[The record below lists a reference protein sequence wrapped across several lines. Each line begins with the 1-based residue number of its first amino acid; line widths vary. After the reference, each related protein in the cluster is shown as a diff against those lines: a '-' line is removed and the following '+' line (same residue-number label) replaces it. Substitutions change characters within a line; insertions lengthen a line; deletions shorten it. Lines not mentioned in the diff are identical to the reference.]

1 MNHTTEEI
9 LYINFEDERIADIKV
24 EELGLIVEAYH
35 ELYSYKPR
43 IYLDEI
49 QNIKGWEKFVRRLAD
64 SKYRIFITGSNAQML
79 SKEIYR

>member
-1 MNHTTEEI
+1 MNALQTSK
-9 LYINFEDERIADIKV
+9 LK
-24 EELGLIVEAYH
+24 ELGLIVEAYH

-64 SKYRIFITGSNAQML
+64 SKYRIFITGSNSANA
-79 SKEIYR
+79 E